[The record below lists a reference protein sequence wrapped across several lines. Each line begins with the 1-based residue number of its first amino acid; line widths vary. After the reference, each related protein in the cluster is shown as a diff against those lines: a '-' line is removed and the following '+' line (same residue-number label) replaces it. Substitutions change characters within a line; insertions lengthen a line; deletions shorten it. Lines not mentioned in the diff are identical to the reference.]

1 MHASVVA
8 RRLQSSERGAVS
20 VTGILVL
27 AVVGV
32 LAYALFGAVATD
44 PDRYG
49 RVAIPSNSWVS
60 LPDAETGI
68 GIVKR
73 NGANG
78 AEARAP
84 SDLRIQVIDPK
95 TEEPVRVDARG
106 GGQTGSGE
114 SRWQIAAIDPPSS
127 GIYQVIVT
135 TSEPASGVGPAALS
149 FGQSPVGAVGDRFS
163 EVGDLV
169 IGPVGAIIALALLL
183 IALRPRFQRL
193 VARGAG

>member
-1 MHASVVA
+1 MHASAVA

-20 VTGILVL
+20 VSGLLVL

-49 RVAIPSNSWVS
+49 RVAIPSNTWVS

-68 GIVKR
+68 GVVKR
-73 NGANG
+73 PGGGAG
-78 AEARAP
+78 ARAP
-84 SDLRIQVIDPK
+84 ADLRIQVIDPK
-95 TEEPVRVDARG
+95 TNEQVRVDARG

-127 GIYQVIVT
+127 GLYQVIVT

-183 IALRPRFQRL
+183 LAMRPRFRRL

>member
-1 MHASVVA
+1 MHASAVA

-20 VTGILVL
+20 VSGLLVL

-49 RVAIPSNSWVS
+49 RVAIPSNTWVS

-68 GIVKR
+68 GVVKR
-73 NGANG
+73 PGGGAG
-78 AEARAP
+78 ARAP
-84 SDLRIQVIDPK
+84 ADLRIQVIDPK
-95 TEEPVRVDARG
+95 TNEQVRVDARG

-114 SRWQIAAIDPPSS
+114 SRWQIAAVDPPSS

-135 TSEPASGVGPAALS
+135 TSEPARGVGPAQLS
-149 FGQSPVGAVGDRFS
+149 FGQSPVGAVGDRFA

-169 IGPVGAIIALALLL
+169 IGPVGAIAGLILLL
-183 IALRPRFQRL
+183 LMLRPRFQRL